1 MRSDLAVKR
10 AREIFGDQIND
21 VQARVRS
28 GEVNRRAEPPSRAK
42 ATAVIADAAAAE
54 GPATTTTE
62 PPAAGPPVPARRR
75 VTRAIVPPAPPEPEA
90 ARAVDES
97 ARVAQSELAEQGAR
111 ALDKIKAGRDSE
123 VTTTEAAG
131 LEALVLLEGR
141 PALLV
146 QDGHFFPPPDKWKIL
161 DQFRAPIESTLA
173 RVGRIEVNGHPRHQ
187 WLGTGF
193 LVGPNAI
200 MTNRH
205 VAIEFAQRGS
215 GQSWKFITPRKAR
228 IDFREE
234 FGGLASDEHEIS
246 GVIGVHEKVDLA
258 LLKISWASGSHPQP
272 LPVAG
277 KQPKNIVGLKVYVV
291 GYPAWDGLRNDPEW
305 IRKIFTNIFDVKRLQ
320 PGEIKGVKA
329 YVEDHDCSTLGGN
342 SGSAVFALETQWV
355 VGLHYGGQFQ
365 VGNNAVP
372 LWKLAK
378 DPLLKKGK
386 VNFVS

>member
-1 MRSDLAVKR
+1 MMRSELAVKR
-10 AREIFGDQIND
+10 AKEIFGDQMTA
-21 VQARVRS
+21 VQERVRS
-28 GEVNRRAEPPSRAK
+28 GELIRRAEPPSRAK
-42 ATAVIADAAAAE
+42 AKAVIAEASTE
-54 GPATTTTE
+54 MPAGTTE
-62 PPAAGPPVPARRR
+62 LPAAPASSARRR
-75 VTRAIVPPAPPEPEA
+75 TRRAIVPPAAPEPEA
-90 ARAVDES
+90 ARAIDES
-97 ARVAQSELAEQGAR
+97 ASAAQSELAEQGAR
-111 ALDKIKAGRDSE
+111 ALEKVKTGRDSE

-131 LEALVLLEGR
+131 LEALVILEGR

-161 DQFRAPIESTLA
+161 DQFRAGIESTFA
-173 RVGRIEVNGHPRHQ
+173 CVGRIEVNNHPQYQ
-187 WLGTGF
+187 WVGTGF
-193 LVGPNAI
+193 LVGPNTI

-205 VAIEFAQRGS
+205 VAAEFVQRGT
-215 GQSWKFITPRKAR
+215 GKAWRFITPRNAR

-234 FGGLASDEHEIS
+234 FGGLASDEHEIT

-272 LPVAG
+272 LPIVA

-291 GYPAWDGLRNDPEW
+291 GYPAWDGRRNDPEW

-342 SGSAVFALETQWV
+342 SGSAVFALETQQV

-378 DPLLKKGK
+378 DPLLKKAR

>member
-1 MRSDLAVKR
+1 MMRSDLAVKR

-21 VQARVRS
+21 VQERVRS
-28 GEVNRRAEPPSRAK
+28 GELNRRAEPPSRAK
-42 ATAVIADAAAAE
+42 AKAVIAEEVPSA
-54 GPATTTTE
+54 GTTE
-62 PPAAGPPVPARRR
+62 LPTGGPPAPARRR
-75 VTRAIVPPAPPEPEA
+75 ATRAIVPPASPEPEA
-90 ARAVDES
+90 ARGVDES
-97 ARVAQSELAEQGAR
+97 ARVAQSEMAEQGAR

-161 DQFRAPIESTLA
+161 DQFRAGIESTIA
-173 RVGRIEVNGHPRHQ
+173 RVGRIEVNNHPDYK
-187 WLGTGF
+187 WVGTGF

-205 VAIEFAQRGS
+205 VAVEFFAQKAAGKKWS
-215 GQSWKFITPRKAR
+215 YITPRRAR

-234 FGGLASDEHEIS
+234 FGGLASDEHEITDI
-246 GVIGVHEKVDLA
+246 IGIHEKVDLA
-258 LLKISWASGSHPQP
+258 LLKVKWSSGTQP
-272 LPVAG
+272 DPLQVVA
-277 KQPKNIVGLKVYVV
+277 KEPKGIVGLKVYVV
-291 GYPAWDGLRNDPEW
+291 GYPAWDGRRNDPEW

-320 PGEIKGVKA
+320 PGQVKGVKSF
-329 YVEDHDCSTLGGN
+329 VQDHDCSTLGGN
-342 SGSAVFALETQWV
+342 SGSAVFALETQTV
-355 VGLHYGGQFQ
+355 VGLHYGGEFQ

-378 DPLLKKGK
+378 DPLLKKAK
-386 VNFVS
+386 VNFV

>member
-1 MRSDLAVKR
+1 MMRSDLAVKR
-10 AREIFGDQIND
+10 AKEIFGDQINE

-28 GEVNRRAEPPSRAK
+28 GEVTRRAEPTSRAK
-42 ATAVIADAAAAE
+42 ARAVIVDATATELPTATATELPAA
-54 GPATTTTE
+54 
-62 PPAAGPPVPARRR
+62 PPAPARRR
-75 VTRAIVPPAPPEPEA
+75 VTRAIVPPTPPEPEA
-90 ARAVDES
+90 ARAIDES
-97 ARVAQSELAEQGAR
+97 ARVAQNELAEHGAR

-123 VTTTEAAG
+123 VTTTEAVG

-161 DQFRAPIESTLA
+161 DQFRTRIESTLA
-173 RVGRIEVNGHPRHQ
+173 RVGRIEVNNHPQFQ
-187 WLGTGF
+187 WVGTGF
-193 LVGPNAI
+193 LVGPTAI

-205 VAIEFAQRGS
+205 VAVEFAQQGAGKAWR
-215 GQSWKFITPRKAR
+215 FITPRQAR

-234 FGGLASDEHEIS
+234 FGGLASDEHEIT
-246 GVIGVHEKVDLA
+246 GVIGVHDKLDLA

-272 LPVAG
+272 LPVAAT
-277 KQPKNIVGLKVYVV
+277 QPQNIVGLKVYVV
-291 GYPAWDGLRNDPEW
+291 GYPAWDGRRNDPEW

-342 SGSAVFALETQWV
+342 SGSAVFALETQQV

-365 VGNNAVP
+365 VGNTAVP

-378 DPLLKKGK
+378 DPLLTKAK
-386 VNFVS
+386 VNFV